1 MVALFRTALL
11 LAAVPALIAQAPAPV
26 LEADALSGLRARN
39 IGPASMSGRIA
50 ALDGVLEKG
59 RVTIFVGAASGGV
72 WKSSNGGTTFKP
84 VFDKYNQSIGAI
96 RIDPKDT
103 NTIWVGTG
111 EPWVRNSVSVGDG
124 IYKTTDGGDNWT
136 RMGLPDSERIAGIEI
151 DPTDSKTVYAAAMGR
166 LWAAGGERG
175 LYKTTDGG
183 TTWKRTLFVDE
194 NTGCSGLAMDPKN
207 PKVLFAAM
215 WDYRRTGWSFRSGG
229 SGSGLYRS
237 EDGGETWAK
246 LTGDAKSGLPGGVLG
261 RIVVAVAPS
270 DPRIVYA
277 AVEAQEGALYR
288 SEDGGR
294 TWAWRF
300 KGPKVLARPFYFG
313 AMTVDP
319 KNPDRLYKMG
329 YNMALSEDGGRTFT
343 QLGRGTH
350 GDHHAIWINPEFTD
364 TIYLGDDGGFFVTE
378 DRGNAWRY
386 HRNLPLGQFY
396 HVSADEGRP
405 YRLVGGLQDNSTW
418 LGYGSVN
425 LSNRH
430 WKNIFG
436 GDGFWAF
443 IDPTDPDYA
452 YAESQGGELG
462 RINLRTMTTRD
473 IKPRESAG
481 EPKFRFNWDT
491 PIHLSPNQKGTLYLG
506 GQYLFRSKDKGDSWE
521 RLSPDLTT
529 NDPEKQKQEESGGLI
544 VDNSSAENH
553 CTILTLS
560 ESPKNGK
567 VIWAGTD
574 DGNLQ
579 LTRDAGK
586 TWTNLSSKIPGLP
599 ANTSV
604 AWIEASSHAEGTAFA
619 AFDGHTR
626 GDMASRVYRTDDY
639 GQTWISLATSDLQGF
654 AHVVKQDPVRANLL
668 YLGTEAGLFL
678 SVDGG
683 AHWAAFKGGD
693 FPPVPVRDL
702 VVQPREQDLIIATH
716 GRGIWIID
724 DLTPLRALTP
734 EILGSQVALL
744 PTRPFQAQEMNSDGW
759 VDGDLEFTGEDR
771 PYGAVIAY
779 WQRKRHLFGDLRIEI
794 LDEKGKLLQS
804 ISGSKAKGLNRV
816 TWDRMIKSPRV
827 ALGAT
832 PNFGSFMGPQVLEGT
847 YTVRLIKGKDVLTAP
862 LVLQADPAS
871 PFTRA
876 DRQARFD
883 TAMRLYGMIEGLAY
897 TVDRVREL
905 RDEARNRAAACPD
918 PGLKTRLEAL
928 ATEAEAVRG
937 KFVPVK
943 DVEGLTGEDRLREK
957 LSEIYGAV
965 TGYRGRPSRTLLDRT
980 EAVERDIASATGTF
994 ETVLQR
1000 ELAALNEGLAKAGL
1014 PPLKPLER
1022 SAWEARSQVK

>member
-1 MVALFRTALL
+1 MVALFRTL
-11 LAAVPALIAQAPAPV
+11 LALAVVPALLAQAPAPI

-50 ALDGVLEKG
+50 ALDGILEKG
-59 RVTIFVGAASGGV
+59 RVTLYVGAASGGL
-72 WKSSNGGTTFKP
+72 WKTSNGGTTFKP
-84 VFDKYNQSIGAI
+84 VFDKYNQSIGAV
-96 RIDPKDT
+96 RIDPKDA
-103 NTIWVGTG
+103 NTVWVGTG

-124 IYKTTDGGDNWT
+124 IYKTTDGGDNWV
-136 RMGLPDSERIAGIEI
+136 RMGLPDSERISSIEI
-151 DPTDSKTVYAAAMGR
+151 DPSNSKTVYAAAMGR

-175 LYKTTDGG
+175 LYKTMDGG
-183 TTWKRTLFVDE
+183 STWKRVLFVDE
-194 NTGCSGLAMDPKN
+194 NTGCSGLALDPKN

-215 WDYRRTGWSFRSGG
+215 WDFRRTGWSFRSGG

-237 EDGGETWAK
+237 EDGGESWKK
-246 LTGDAKSGLPGGVLG
+246 LTGDAKSGLPGGILG

-270 DPRIVYA
+270 NPSIVYT

-288 SEDGGR
+288 SEDGGK

-329 YNMALSEDGGRTFT
+329 YNMALSEDGGKTFS
-343 QLGRGTH
+343 QLGRSTH
-350 GDHHAIWINPEFTD
+350 GDHHAIWIHPDLTD

-386 HRNLPLGQFY
+386 HKNLPLGQFY

-405 YRLVGGLQDNSTW
+405 YRLFGGLQDNSTW
-418 LGYGSVN
+418 MGFGSVN

-430 WKNIFG
+430 WKNIYG

-443 IDPTDPDYA
+443 GDPTDPDYA

-462 RINLRTMTTRD
+462 RVHLRTMTSRD

-481 EPKFRFNWDT
+481 EPKFRFNWNT
-491 PIHLSPNQKGTLYLG
+491 PIHLSPNQKGVLYVG

-544 VDNSSAENH
+544 LDNSSAENH
-553 CTILTLS
+553 CTILSIS

-567 VIWAGTD
+567 VIWVGTD

-579 LTRDAGK
+579 LTRDGGK
-586 TWTNLSSKIPGLP
+586 TWMNLIKQVPGVP
-599 ANTSV
+599 ANTTISWV
-604 AWIEASSHAEGTAFA
+604 EASTHAEGTAFV

-626 GDMASRVYRTDDY
+626 GDMVTRVYRTEDF
-639 GQTWISLATSDLQGF
+639 GQSWTSLATPELKGF
-654 AHVVKQDPVRANLL
+654 AHVVKQDPVRASLL
-668 YLGTEAGLFL
+668 YLGTESGLFL
-678 SVDGG
+678 SVDSG

-693 FPPVPVRDL
+693 FPPVPVRDI
-702 VVQPREQDLIIATH
+702 VVHPREQDLILATH
-716 GRGIWIID
+716 GRGIWIVD
-724 DLTPLRALTP
+724 DLTSLRAVTP
-734 EILGSQVALL
+734 DVIGREVALL

-771 PYGAVIAY
+771 PSGAVIAY

-794 LDEKGKLLQS
+794 LDGKGKLLQA
-804 ISGSKAKGLNRV
+804 ISGSKAKGLNRI
-816 TWDRMIKSPRV
+816 TWDRLIKAPRV
-827 ALGAT
+827 AKGAT
-832 PNFGSFMGPQVLEGT
+832 PNFGSFVGPQVMEGT
-847 YTVRLIKGKDVLTAP
+847 YTVRLIKGKEVLTAP
-862 LVLQADPAS
+862 LMLLADPAS
-871 PFTRA
+871 PFTPA

-883 TAMRLYGMIEGLAY
+883 TAMRLYAMIEDLAY
-897 TVDRVREL
+897 TVDRICEL
-905 RDEARNRAAACPD
+905 RDEAKVRADGSADAA
-918 PGLKTRLEAL
+918 LKGRLEML
-928 ATEAEAVRG
+928 AGEAETTRG
-937 KFVPVK
+937 KLVPVK
-943 DVEGLTGEDRLREK
+943 EVEGLAGEDRLREK
-957 LSEIYGAV
+957 LSEVYGAV
-965 TGYRGRPSRTLLDRT
+965 TGYRGRPSRSQLDRL
-980 EAVERDIASATGTF
+980 EAVRKDIAAATQAF
-994 ETVLQR
+994 ETTLQR
-1000 ELAALNEGLAKAGL
+1000 DLGPLNESLTKNGLK
-1014 PPLKPLER
+1014 PLKPLER
-1022 SAWEARSQVK
+1022 GEWEARTPGK

>member
-1 MVALFRTALL
+1 MVALFRTALI
-11 LAAVPALIAQAPAPV
+11 LAAVPALVAQAPAPV

-59 RVTIFVGAASGGV
+59 RVTLYVGAASGGL
-72 WKSSNGGTTFKP
+72 WKSNNGGTTFKP
-84 VFDKYNQSIGAI
+84 VFDKYNQSIGAV

-103 NTIWVGTG
+103 NTVWVGTG

-124 IYKTTDGGDNWT
+124 LYKTTDGGDNWV
-136 RMGLPDSERIAGIEI
+136 RMGLPDSERIAAIEI
-151 DPTDSKTVYAAAMGR
+151 DPTNSSTVYAAAMGR
-166 LWAAGGERG
+166 LWAPGGERG

-183 TTWKRTLFVDE
+183 TTWKRMLFVDE
-194 NTGCSGLAMDPKN
+194 NTGCSGMAMDPKN

-215 WDYRRTGWSFRSGG
+215 WDFRRTGWSFRSGG

-237 EDGGETWAK
+237 EDGGETWTK

-277 AVEAQEGALYR
+277 AVESQEGALYR
-288 SEDGGR
+288 SEDGGK
-294 TWAWRF
+294 TWTWRF

-319 KNPDRLYKMG
+319 KDPNRLYKMG
-329 YNMALSEDGGRTFT
+329 YNMAISEDGGKTFS

-386 HRNLPLGQFY
+386 HRNLPIGQFY
-396 HVSADEGRP
+396 HVSTDDSRP
-405 YRLVGGLQDNSTW
+405 YRLFGGLQDNSTW
-418 LGYGSVN
+418 MGYGSVN

-430 WKNIFG
+430 WKNIYG
-436 GDGFWAF
+436 GDGFWSF
-443 IDPTDPDYA
+443 VDPTDGTYA

-462 RINLRTMTTRD
+462 RVNLRTMTTRD

-481 EPKFRFNWDT
+481 EPKFRFNWNT
-491 PIHLSPNQKGTLYLG
+491 PIHMSPNQKGTLYVG
-506 GQYLFRSKDKGDSWE
+506 GQYLFKSKDKGDSWE
-521 RLSPDLTT
+521 RISPDLTT

-553 CTILTLS
+553 CTIYTIS
-560 ESPKNGK
+560 ESPKNGQI
-567 VIWAGTD
+567 IWVGTD

-579 LTRDAGK
+579 LTRNGGK
-586 TWTNLSSKIPGLP
+586 TWTNLTPKVPGLP

-604 AWIEASSHAEGTAFA
+604 SWAEASPHAEGTAFV

-626 GDMASRVYRTDDY
+626 GDMATHVFRTEDF
-639 GQTWISLATSDLQGF
+639 GQTWTSLSTPELKGF

-668 YLGTEAGLFL
+668 YLGTESGLFL
-678 SVDGG
+678 SVDKG
-683 AHWAAFKGGD
+683 AHWAEFKGGD
-693 FPPVPVRDL
+693 FPPVPVRDI
-702 VVQPREQDLIIATH
+702 VVQPREQDLVLATH

-724 DLTPLRALTP
+724 DLTSLRAITP
-734 EILGSQVALL
+734 EVLGSNVALL
-744 PTRPFQAQEMNSDGW
+744 PTRPFQAEEMNSDGW

-794 LDEKGKLLQS
+794 LDDKGKLLQS
-804 ISGSKAKGLNRV
+804 LSGNKAKGLNRI

-827 ALGAT
+827 AMGAT
-832 PNFGSFMGPQVLEGT
+832 PNFGAFTGPQVMEGT
-847 YTVRLIKGKDVLTAP
+847 YTVRLIKGKEVLTEP
-862 LVLQADPAS
+862 LVLEADPAS

-883 TAMRLYGMIEGLAY
+883 TAMQLYGMVEDLAY

-905 RDEARNRAAACPD
+905 RDEARTRAAGCAD
-918 PGLKTRLEAL
+918 AALKTKLEAL
-928 ATEAEAVRG
+928 ATEAEMTRG
-937 KFVPVK
+937 KFVPIK
-943 DVEGLTGEDRLREK
+943 EVEGLTGEDRLREK
-957 LSEIYGAV
+957 LSEVYGAV
-965 TGYRGRPSRTLLDRT
+965 TSYRGRPSRTLLDRM
-980 EAVERDIASATGTF
+980 EAVHKDIATVKKDF
-994 ETVLQR
+994 EALLLR
-1000 ELAALNEGLAKAGL
+1000 DLPSLNEGLAKADL
-1014 PPLKPLER
+1014 QPLKPLDR
-1022 SAWEARSQVK
+1022 SDWEARSAGK

>member
-1 MVALFRTALL
+1 MSILPRTALF
-11 LAAVPALIAQAPAPV
+11 LAAVPALLAQAPAPV

-39 IGPASMSGRIA
+39 IGVAAMSGRIA
-50 ALDGVLEKG
+50 ALDGAIEKG
-59 RVTIFVGAASGGV
+59 RVTLYVGAASGGV

-84 VFDKYNQSIGAI
+84 VFDKYNQSIGAV

-103 NTIWVGTG
+103 NTVWVGTG

-124 IYKTTDGGDNWT
+124 LYRTTDGGDNWT
-136 RMGLPDSERIAGIEI
+136 RMGLPDSERIAAIEI
-151 DPTDSKTVYAAAMGR
+151 DPTNSRTVYAAAMGR

-183 TTWKRTLFVDE
+183 TTWKRMLYVDE
-194 NTGCSGLAMDPKN
+194 NTGCSGLAMDPRN

-215 WDYRRTGWSFRSGG
+215 WDFRRTGWSFRSGG
-229 SGSGLYRS
+229 PGSGLYRS
-237 EDGGETWAK
+237 EDGGETWTK
-246 LTGDAKSGLPGGVLG
+246 LTGDTKSGLPGGVLG

-270 DPRIVYA
+270 DPRIVYT

-294 TWAWRF
+294 TWTWRF

-329 YNMALSEDGGRTFT
+329 YNMAISEDGGKTFS

-350 GDHHAIWINPEFTD
+350 GDHHAIWIHPEHSD
-364 TIYLGDDGGFFVTE
+364 TIYLGDDGGLFATE

-386 HRNLPLGQFY
+386 HKNLPISQFY

-405 YRLVGGLQDNSTW
+405 YRLFGGLQDNSTW
-418 LGYGSVN
+418 MGYGSVY
-425 LSNRH
+425 LSNRD

-443 IDPTDPDYA
+443 ADPTDPDYA
-452 YAESQGGELG
+452 YAEAQGGELG
-462 RINLRTMTTRD
+462 RVHLRTMTSRD

-481 EPKFRFNWDT
+481 EPKFRFNWNT
-491 PIHLSPNQKGTLYLG
+491 PIHLSPNQKGVLYVG
-506 GQYLFRSKDKGDSWE
+506 AQYLFRSKDKGASWE

-529 NDPEKQKQEESGGLI
+529 NNPEKQKQEESGGLI
-544 VDNSSAENH
+544 LDNSSAENH
-553 CTILTLS
+553 CTIFTIS
-560 ESPKNGK
+560 ESPRNGK
-567 VIWAGTD
+567 VIWVGTD

-579 LTRDAGK
+579 LTRDGGK
-586 TWTNLSSKIPGLP
+586 TWTNLTPKLPGVP

-604 AWIEASSHAEGTAFA
+604 SWVEASSHADGTAFA
-619 AFDGHTR
+619 TFDGHTR
-626 GDMASRVYRTDDY
+626 GDMATRVFRTEDF
-639 GQTWISLATSDLQGF
+639 GQTWKALATPDLKGF
-654 AHVVKQDPVRANLL
+654 AHVVKQDPVRADLL

-678 SVDGG
+678 SADGG
-683 AHWAAFKGGD
+683 THWAAFKGGD
-693 FPPVPVRDL
+693 FPPVPVLDL
-702 VVQPREQDLIIATH
+702 VVHPREQDLIIATH
-716 GRGIWIID
+716 GRGLWIVD
-724 DLTPLRALTP
+724 DLTSLRALTP
-734 EILGSQVALL
+734 EVLGREVALL
-744 PTRPFQAQEMNSDGW
+744 PTRPFQAQEANSDGW

-771 PYGAVIAY
+771 PSGAVIAY

-794 LDEKGKLLQS
+794 LDGQGKLLQS

-816 TWDRMIKSPRV
+816 TWDRMMRPPRV

-832 PNFGSFMGPQVLEGT
+832 PNFGAFVGPQVMEGT
-847 YTVRLIKGKDVLTAP
+847 YTIRLIKGKEVLTES

-871 PFTRA
+871 PFTRE

-883 TAMRLYGMIEGLAY
+883 TAMRLYGMIEDLAY

-905 RDEARNRAAACPD
+905 RDDAHARAAASTD
-918 PGLKTRLEAL
+918 AALKTKLEAL
-928 ATEAEAVRG
+928 AAGAETARG

-943 DVEGLTGEDRLREK
+943 EVEGLTGEDRLREK
-957 LSEIYGAV
+957 LSEVYGAV
-965 TGYRGRPSRTLLDRT
+965 TGYRGRPGRAQLDRL
-980 EAVERDIASATGTF
+980 EAVRRDIASATMDF
-994 ETVLQR
+994 ESLLKG
-1000 ELAALNEGLAKAGL
+1000 ELAPLNEALGKAGL
-1014 PPLKPLER
+1014 QPLEPLER
-1022 SAWEARSQVK
+1022 RVWEGRTASK